1 MSGEQLKS
9 SYDLWLEYEKEKPEV
24 SEDRYEDVI
33 RELSERLG
41 V

>member
-1 MSGEQLKS
+1 MNGEQLKIGS
-9 SYDLWLEYEKEKPEV
+9 DLWDEYEKEKTEV

-33 RELSERLG
+33 RELAERLG